1 MKQTSII
8 LLAAVLLFVGNVE
21 QCIGIPKAPEGYQK
35 YKPYDP
41 VPIDESKVY
50 GPARGMKI
58 KVFILSG
65 QSNMVGQGASYQ
77 FDDAAKRGNERVLMF
92 ESGKWQPLRPLRKNF
107 GPEIAFGRRM
117 AQAWPNETICIVK
130 QAVGGTGVLA
140 WHPNWTAEQADR
152 TGDARKGNLW
162 KALTGKVHQACSA
175 ADCEIVGFVWL
186 QGGKDMLKVDTGR
199 EYGDN
204 LKAMVQGI
212 RRKFDVP
219 NLLFVLGSYRSK
231 GMPDDLSGVAE
242 KVKAMVP
249 RKGAYYVLQA
259 QYEAEKKLAPAN
271 MVPLVDIEKHP
282 NDVHFNIAG
291 QLKTGQLFADGYLE
305 LTTKTGR
312 D

>member
-1 MKQTSII
+1 MKQTSNIF
-8 LLAAVLLFVGNVE
+8 LAVAFLFVAHVE
-21 QCIGIPKAPEGYQK
+21 QCVGIPKVPEGYQK

-41 VPIDESKVY
+41 VPVDENEVY
-50 GPARGMKI
+50 GSVLGKKI

-77 FDDAAKRGNERVLMF
+77 LDDAAKRGNERVLMF
-92 ESGKWQPLRPLRKNF
+92 ESGRWQPLRPLRKNF

-117 AQAWPNETICIVK
+117 AQAWPDETIGIVK

-140 WHPNWTAEQADR
+140 WNPNWTAEQADR

-162 KALTGKVHQACSA
+162 KALTRKVQQACSA

-204 LKAMVQGI
+204 LEAMVQGI
-212 RRKFDVP
+212 RKKFEVP
-219 NLLFVLGSYRSK
+219 KLPFVLGSYRSK
-231 GMPDDLSGVAE
+231 GMPDDLSGMAE
-242 KVKAMVP
+242 KIKALVP

-282 NDVHFNIAG
+282 SDVHFNTAG
-291 QLKTGQLFADGYLE
+291 QLKTGRLFAEGYLE
-305 LTTKTGR
+305 LVKKTDR
-312 D
+312 E

>member
-1 MKQTSII
+1 MKCTSIT
-8 LLAAVLLFVGNVE
+8 LVAVAFLFAVNVDPCVGAAKR
-21 QCIGIPKAPEGYQK
+21 PAGYQK

-41 VPIDESKVY
+41 VPVDPEKVY
-50 GPARGMKI
+50 GPAQGKRI
-58 KVFILSG
+58 KLFILSG

-77 FDDAAKRGNERVLMF
+77 LDDAAKKGNERVLMF
-92 ESGKWQPLRPLRKNF
+92 EQGKWQPLRPLRKNF

-117 AQAWPNETICIVK
+117 AQTWPDETIGIVK

-140 WHPNWTAEQADR
+140 WNPNWTVEQAAR

-162 KALTGKVHQACSA
+162 KALTGKVRAACAA

-186 QGGKDMLKVDTGR
+186 QGGKDMQKVDTGR

-204 LKAMVQGI
+204 LKALVQGI
-212 RRKFDVP
+212 RKKFDVP
-219 NLLFVLGSYRSK
+219 RLPFVLGSYRAK
-231 GMPDDLSGVAE
+231 GIPDDLSGMAE
-242 KVKAMVP
+242 KVKAMTA

-282 NDVHFNIAG
+282 NDVHFNTAG
-291 QLKTGQLFADGYLE
+291 QLKTGKLFAEGYLE
-305 LTTKTGR
+305 LLKRTDQK
-312 D
+312 

>member
-1 MKQTSII
+1 MRQISIVF
-8 LLAAVLLFVGNVE
+8 LTAVFLCVVNFE
-21 QCIGIPKAPEGYQK
+21 QCGGIPKVPAGYQK

-41 VPIDESKVY
+41 VPIDENKVY
-50 GPARGMKI
+50 GPAPQRKI

-77 FDDAAKRGNERVLMF
+77 LDDAAKRGNERVLMF
-92 ESGKWQPLRPLRKNF
+92 ENGKWQPLRPLRKNF

-117 AQAWPNETICIVK
+117 AKAWPEETIGIVK
-130 QAVGGTGVLA
+130 EAVGGTGVLA

-162 KALTGKVHQACSA
+162 KALTGKVQQACSA
-175 ADCEIVGFVWL
+175 VDCEIVGFIWL
-186 QGGKDMLKVDTGR
+186 QGGKDMQKVDSGR

-212 RRKFDVP
+212 RKKFDVP
-219 NLLFVLGSYRSK
+219 QLPFVLGSYRTK
-231 GMPDDLSGVAE
+231 GTPDDLSGMAE
-242 KVKAMVP
+242 KVKAMIP

-271 MVPLVDIEKHP
+271 MVPLVDIERHP
-282 NDVHFNIAG
+282 NDVHFNTVG
-291 QLKTGQLFADGYLE
+291 QLKAGRLFADGYLD
-305 LTTKTGR
+305 LVKKTDR
-312 D
+312 K

>member
-1 MKQTSII
+1 MKQASII
-8 LLAAVLLFVGNVE
+8 FLAAAFLFVVNVE
-21 QCIGIPKAPEGYQK
+21 QCGGIPQVPAGYQK

-41 VPIDESKVY
+41 AAIDENKVY
-50 GPARGMKI
+50 GPAPQKKI

-77 FDDAAKRGNERVLMF
+77 LDDAAKRGNERVLMF
-92 ESGKWQPLRPLRKNF
+92 EKGKWQPLRPLRRNF

-117 AQAWPNETICIVK
+117 AKAWPDETIGIVK
-130 QAVGGTGVLA
+130 QAVGGTGILA

-162 KALTGKVHQACSA
+162 KALTGKVQQACSA

-186 QGGKDMLKVDTGR
+186 QGGKDMLKVDTGMQ
-199 EYGDN
+199 YGDN
-204 LKAMVQGI
+204 LKALVQGI
-212 RRKFDVP
+212 RKKFDVSKLP
-219 NLLFVLGSYRSK
+219 FVLGSYRAK
-231 GMPDDLSGVAE
+231 GTPDDLSGMAE
-242 KVKAMVP
+242 KVKAMIP

-282 NDVHFNIAG
+282 NDVHFNTKG
-291 QLKTGQLFADGYLE
+291 QLKTGKLFAEGYLE
-305 LTTKTGR
+305 LVNETDQK
-312 D
+312 

>member
-1 MKQTSII
+1 MKHALS
-8 LLAAVLLFVGNVE
+8 LFLAVVFLCVVDVE
-21 QCIGIPKAPEGYQK
+21 QCVAIPKVQEGYQK

-41 VPIDESKVY
+41 IPIDENKVY
-50 GPARGMKI
+50 GPAPGKKI

-77 FDDAAKRGNERVLMF
+77 LDDEAKRGNERVLMF
-92 ESGKWQPLRPLRKNF
+92 EKRRWQPLRPLRKNF

-117 AQAWPNETICIVK
+117 AQAWPDETIGIVK

-162 KALTGKVHQACSA
+162 KALTGKVQRACST
-175 ADCEIVGFVWL
+175 ADCEIVGLIWL

-204 LKAMVQGI
+204 LKALVDGI
-212 RRKFDVP
+212 RKKFDVP
-219 NLLFVLGSYRSK
+219 KLPFVLGSYRAK
-231 GMPDDLSGVAE
+231 GVPDDLSGMAD
-242 KVKAMVP
+242 KVKALTA

-259 QYEAEKKLAPAN
+259 QYEAERKLVPAN
-271 MVPLVDIEKHP
+271 MVPLVDIERHP
-282 NDVHFNIAG
+282 NDVHFNTAG
-291 QLKTGQLFADGYLE
+291 QLKTGRLFAEGYLE
-305 LTTKTGR
+305 LVTKTDR
-312 D
+312 Q